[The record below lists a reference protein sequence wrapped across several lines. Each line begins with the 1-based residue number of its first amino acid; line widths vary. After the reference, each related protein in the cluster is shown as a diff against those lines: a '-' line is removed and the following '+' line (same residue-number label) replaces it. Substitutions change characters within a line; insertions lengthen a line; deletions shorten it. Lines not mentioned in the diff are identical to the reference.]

1 MTEIPA
7 EEKASRPIGMAAL
20 LGFLIGICSHELLLH
35 YSPTLLWFSFGAI
48 FPGLYLLRV
57 WSRSKLKSM
66 GVIESDDM
74 TISRKLKGKVSY
86 SESFDIACK
95 VLFSVCFLII
105 TVGGNL
111 LAFKLSPESA
121 SIIHLFELVEKLAI

>member
-20 LGFLIGICSHELLLH
+20 FGFLTGICSHELLLH
-35 YSPTLLWFSFGAI
+35 YSPTFLWFSIGAI
-48 FPGLYLLRV
+48 FPGLYLLRA

-74 TISRKLKGKVSY
+74 TISRKLMGKVSY
-86 SESFDIACK
+86 SESFDIASK
-95 VLFSVCFLII
+95 LLFSVCFLII

-111 LAFKLSPESA
+111 LALELSPESA
-121 SIIHLFELVEKLAI
+121 SIIHLFDLIEKLTI

>member
-20 LGFLIGICSHELLLH
+20 FGVILGICSHEFLLH
-35 YSPTLLWFSFGAI
+35 YFPSYLWISWVVI
-48 FPGLYLLRV
+48 FPGLYLLRI
-57 WSRSKLKSM
+57 WSKGKLRSM

-74 TISRKLKGKVSY
+74 TISRKLTCKVSY
-86 SESFDIACK
+86 SESFDIASK
-95 VLFSVCFLII
+95 LLFSVCFLII

-111 LAFKLSPESA
+111 LALELSPESA
-121 SIIHLFELVEKLAI
+121 SIIHLFELIEKLTI

>member
-20 LGFLIGICSHELLLH
+20 FGVILGICSHEFLLH
-35 YSPTLLWFSFGAI
+35 YFPSYLWISWVAI
-48 FPGLYLLRV
+48 FPGLYLLRI
-57 WSRSKLKSM
+57 WSKGKLKSM

-74 TISRKLKGKVSY
+74 TISRKLMGKVSY
-86 SESFDIACK
+86 SESFDIASK
-95 VLFSVCFLII
+95 LLFSVCFLII

-111 LAFKLSPESA
+111 LALELSPESA
-121 SIIHLFELVEKLAI
+121 SIIHLFELIEKLTI

>member
-35 YSPTLLWFSFGAI
+35 YLPTFLWFSLGAI
-48 FPGLYLLRV
+48 FPGLYLLRM
-57 WSRSKLKSM
+57 WSRGKLRSM

-74 TISRKLKGKVSY
+74 TISRKLMGKVSY
-86 SESFDIACK
+86 SESFDLACK
-95 VLFSVCFLII
+95 LLFSVCFLII
-105 TVGGNL
+105 TIGGNL
-111 LAFKLSPESA
+111 LALKLSPHSA
-121 SIIHLFELVEKLAI
+121 SIIHLFDLIDKLAI